1 MATWKTAA
9 ELSAKYLVGGE
20 RLSEYS
26 RRGNLPSLRLPD
38 GTALFDEDIVARFFR
53 ARNAAYAP
61 MAPAQNLGVLGEARL
76 GTPEPAP
83 APSAREERR
92 RAPRAA
98 PKSRALL
105 QTFCIE

>member
-53 ARNAAYAP
+53 VRAATHAP
-61 MAPAQNLGVLGEARL
+61 VPPAPHLGVLGEARL
-76 GTPEPAP
+76 GTSEAHCEPIARP
-83 APSAREERR
+83 SRPRVQRRPSAS
-92 RAPRAA
+92 APLH
-98 PKSRALL
+98 PPLAL
-105 QTFCIE
+105 